1 MNQDPICCTR
11 CSGTV
16 LMQTSLQVV
25 ETCRDVCVRVKI
37 PKQFSWQA
45 LQELQRQEL
54 QRRVLQRQELQRRVL
69 QRQELLQRVLQ

>member
-1 MNQDPICCTR
+1 MNQDPICYTR
-11 CSGTV
+11 FPVTV
-16 LMQTSLQVV
+16 YMQTSLQVV

-45 LQELQRQEL
+45 LQELQR
-54 QRRVLQRQELQRRVL
+54 RVL

>member
-1 MNQDPICCTR
+1 
-11 CSGTV
+11 
-16 LMQTSLQVV
+16 MQTSLQVV

-45 LQELQRQEL
+45 LQELQR
-54 QRRVLQRQELQRRVL
+54 RVL